1 MATAAEIEQ
10 RTAFESARRARL
22 AVPAVA
28 GGVLYLL
35 SGIILS
41 ATLKELPA
49 VGVIQ
54 GLEPVLRGEPNSPVS
69 PRAAEVKY
77 IDHHALG
84 LIAGSVLTAISV
96 VVLTLVLLFI
106 VESTRFRR
114 PTWPAGRPLVL
125 IGGVGVASLNVI
137 HEVIL
142 VVEAHKFT
150 TRGNFTN
157 DAVDKA
163 LLTTG
168 TAGIVLGLLG
178 LIAALALA
186 VGMIGVM
193 LGSMRA
199 GLLPRWLSV
208 LGILSGLLFLPFFG
222 TTTLQLIPTF
232 WLVATGILLMER
244 WPNGDPP
251 AWAAGEERPWPTQ
264 AEVRAKREEEK
275 EGAPPGGRPRPTR
288 GTGSSRGGGGSGRGG
303 SGGGGGSG
311 GSSGGGSSGGG
322 SGGNGGDGEGPPPD
336 IAPAPTPAAAGSKR
350 KRRKRG

>member
-10 RTAFESARRARL
+10 RIAFESARRARL

-49 VGVIQ
+49 VGIVQ
-54 GLEPVLRGEPNSPVS
+54 GLEPVLRGVPNPAVS

-106 VESTRFRR
+106 VEATRFRR

-125 IGGVGVASLNVI
+125 IGGIGVAGLNVI

-142 VVEAHKFT
+142 VIEAHKFT
-150 TRGNFTN
+150 TGGDFTN
-157 DAVDKA
+157 KAVDKA

-168 TAGIVLGLLG
+168 AGGIVLGLLG

-186 VGMIGVM
+186 TGMIGVM

-208 LGILSGLLFLPFFG
+208 LGIISGLLFLPFFG

-244 WPNGDPP
+244 YPSGDPP
-251 AWAAGEERPWPTQ
+251 AWAAGEARPWPTQ
-264 AEVRAKREEEK
+264 AEVRAKREEQK
-275 EGAPPGGRPRPTR
+275 GGGPTGGR
-288 GTGSSRGGGGSGRGG
+288 SRASKGAGDSGGSG
-303 SGGGGGSG
+303 
-311 GSSGGGSSGGG
+311 
-322 SGGNGGDGEGPPPD
+322 NGQPGTD
-336 IAPAPTPAAAGSKR
+336 IAPAPTPAAAGSRR

>member
-1 MATAAEIEQ
+1 MTATAEIEQ
-10 RTAFESARRARL
+10 RTAFESERRARL

-49 VGVIQ
+49 VGIVQ
-54 GLEPVLRGEPNSPVS
+54 GLEPVLRGEPNPAVS

-84 LIAGSVLTAISV
+84 LIAGSVLTAIAV
-96 VVLTLVLLFI
+96 VALTLVLLFI
-106 VESTRFRR
+106 VDATRFRR

-125 IGGVGVASLNVI
+125 VGGVGVALLNVI

-142 VVEAHKFT
+142 VIEAHKFAI
-150 TRGNFTN
+150 GGDFTN
-157 DAVDKA
+157 KAVDKA

-168 TAGIVLGLLG
+168 SGGIILGLLG
-178 LIAALALA
+178 LLAALALA
-186 VGMIGVM
+186 VGMIAVM

-244 WPNGDPP
+244 WPGGDPP
-251 AWAAGEERPWPTQ
+251 AWAAGEARPWPTQ
-264 AEVRAKREEEK
+264 AELRAQREGEK
-275 EGAPPGGRPRPTR
+275 EGAPAAER
-288 GTGSSRGGGGSGRGG
+288 SRGSK
-303 SGGGGGSG
+303 ST
-311 GSSGGGSSGGG
+311 
-322 SGGNGGDGEGPPPD
+322 GNGGEPLADIAPAPTPLAD
-336 IAPAPTPAAAGSKR
+336 IAPAPTPAGGGSRR

>member
-10 RTAFESARRARL
+10 RTTFEAARRARL

-35 SGIILS
+35 SGIILN

-49 VGVIQ
+49 VGIVQ
-54 GLEPVLRGEPNSPVS
+54 GLEPVLRGEPNPLVS

-77 IDHHALG
+77 IDHHGLG
-84 LIAGSVLTAISV
+84 LIAGSVLTAIAV
-96 VVLTLVLLFI
+96 AALTLVLLF
-106 VESTRFRR
+106 VLDATRFRR
-114 PTWPAGRPLVL
+114 PTWSPTRALVL
-125 IGGVGVASLNVI
+125 VGGIGVALLNLI

-142 VVEAHKFT
+142 VIEAHKFAS
-150 TRGNFTN
+150 GGDFTN
-157 DAVDKA
+157 KAVDRA

-168 TAGIVLGLLG
+168 SGGIVLGLLG

-186 VGMIGVM
+186 VGMIAVM
-193 LGSMRA
+193 FGSMRA

-251 AWAAGEERPWPTQ
+251 AWAAGEARPWPTQ
-264 AEVRAKREEEK
+264 AELRAKRE
-275 EGAPPGGRPRPTR
+275 GQTD
-288 GTGSSRGGGGSGRGG
+288 GGSATVSPQG
-303 SGGGGGSG
+303 SKSTR
-311 GSSGGGSSGGG
+311 
-322 SGGNGGDGEGPPPD
+322 NGGEPAAD
-336 IAPAPTPAAAGSKR
+336 IAPAPTPAAVGPKR
-350 KRRKRG
+350 GKRRKRR

>member
-10 RTAFESARRARL
+10 RTASESARRARL

-49 VGVIQ
+49 VGIVQ
-54 GLEPVLRGEPNSPVS
+54 GLEPVLRGEPNPAVS

-84 LIAGSVLTAISV
+84 LIAGSVLTAIAV
-96 VVLTLVLLFI
+96 GALTLVLLLI
-106 VESTRFRR
+106 VEATRFRR

-125 IGGVGVASLNVI
+125 VGGVGVALLNVV

-142 VVEAHKFT
+142 VIEAHKFST
-150 TRGNFTN
+150 GGDFTN
-157 DAVDKA
+157 KAVDRA

-168 TAGIVLGLLG
+168 SGGIVLGLLG

-186 VGMIGVM
+186 VGMIAVM

-244 WPNGDPP
+244 WPGGDPP
-251 AWAAGEERPWPTQ
+251 AWAAGEARPWPTQ
-264 AEVRAKREEEK
+264 AALRAKREEEK
-275 EGAPPGGRPRPTR
+275 EGASAGARARESKSTPNGDEPTV
-288 GTGSSRGGGGSGRGG
+288 
-303 SGGGGGSG
+303 
-311 GSSGGGSSGGG
+311 
-322 SGGNGGDGEGPPPD
+322 D
-336 IAPAPTPAAAGSKR
+336 IAPAPTPAAGGSRR

>member
-1 MATAAEIEQ
+1 MATTAEIEQ
-10 RTAFESARRARL
+10 RTAFETERRARL

-49 VGVIQ
+49 VGIVQ
-54 GLEPVLRGEPNSPVS
+54 GLEPVLRGEPNPAVS

-84 LIAGSVLTAISV
+84 LIAGSLLTAVSV
-96 VVLTLVLLFI
+96 VALTFVLLFLLDA
-106 VESTRFRR
+106 THFRR
-114 PTWPAGRPLVL
+114 QTWVAARPLVL
-125 IGGVGVASLNVI
+125 VGGIGVALLNVI

-142 VVEAHKFT
+142 VIEAHKFT
-150 TRGNFTN
+150 TGGNFTN
-157 DAVDKA
+157 KAVDSA

-168 TAGIVLGLLG
+168 SGGIVLGILG
-178 LIAALALA
+178 LMAALALA
-186 VGMIGVM
+186 VGMIAVM
-193 LGSMRA
+193 MGAMRA

-244 WPNGDPP
+244 YPNGDPP
-251 AWAAGEERPWPTQ
+251 AWAAGEARPWPTQ
-264 AEVRAKREEEK
+264 ADLRAKREQEK
-275 EGAPPGGRPRPTR
+275 GGN
-288 GTGSSRGGGGSGRGG
+288 SRGGGPKGSKG
-303 SGGGGGSG
+303 SE
-311 GSSGGGSSGGG
+311 
-322 SGGNGGDGEGPPPD
+322 NGGEPGADV
-336 IAPAPTPAAAGSKR
+336 APAPTTPLTAGSRR
-350 KRRKRG
+350 KRRKR

>member
-1 MATAAEIEQ
+1 MAVATEIKQ

-41 ATLKELPA
+41 AALKELPA
-49 VGVIQ
+49 VGVVQ
-54 GLEPVLRGEPNSPVS
+54 GLEPILRGEPSPVS

-77 IDHHALG
+77 IDHHALD
-84 LIAGSVLTAISV
+84 LIAGSLISALAVVALTF
-96 VVLTLVLLFI
+96 VLLFI
-106 VESTRFRR
+106 LDATHFRR
-114 PTWPAGRPLVL
+114 PTLPAARPLVFV
-125 IGGVGVASLNVI
+125 GGFGVALLNVV

-142 VVEAHKFT
+142 VIEAHKFT
-150 TRGNFTN
+150 TGHDFT
-157 DAVDKA
+157 DKAVDKA

-168 TAGIVLGLLG
+168 SGGIVLGLLG

-186 VGMIGVM
+186 VGMIVTM

-222 TTTLQLIPTF
+222 TPTLQLIPTF

-251 AWAAGEERPWPTQ
+251 AWAAGEARPWPTQ
-264 AEVRAKREEEK
+264 AELRAKREE
-275 EGAPPGGRPRPTR
+275 GDGSPAGSRRR
-288 GTGSSRGGGGSGRGG
+288 GSKSA
-303 SGGGGGSG
+303 
-311 GSSGGGSSGGG
+311 
-322 SGGNGGDGEGPPPD
+322 GNGAEPATDV
-336 IAPAPTPAAAGSKR
+336 APAPTPVSGGSRR

>member
-10 RTAFESARRARL
+10 RTAFESERRARL

-49 VGVIQ
+49 VGVVQ
-54 GLEPVLRGEPNSPVS
+54 GLEPVLRGEPNPAVS

-84 LIAGSVLTAISV
+84 LIAGSVLTAIAV
-96 VVLTLVLLFI
+96 VALTLVLLFI
-106 VESTRFRR
+106 VDATRFRR

-125 IGGVGVASLNVI
+125 IGGIGVASLNVI

-142 VVEAHKFT
+142 VIEAHKFT
-150 TRGNFTN
+150 TGGDFTN

-168 TAGIVLGLLG
+168 SGGIVLGLLG

-193 LGSMRA
+193 LGSLRA

-251 AWAAGEERPWPTQ
+251 AWAAGEARPWPTQ
-264 AEVRAKREEEK
+264 AEMRAKREEEK
-275 EGAPPGGRPRPTR
+275 GGPPAVERSRASKGAGDGGNS
-288 GTGSSRGGGGSGRGG
+288 GSDNGSSS
-303 SGGGGGSG
+303 
-311 GSSGGGSSGGG
+311 
-322 SGGNGGDGEGPPPD
+322 EPAPD
-336 IAPAPTPAAAGSKR
+336 IAPAPMPAAAGSRR